1 MVVRET
7 MLVGFIFVLGLIP
20 VLGCE
25 SDDCADDEYTSDD
38 PREGKA
44 YYTVRIVDQ
53 TPIDQLS
60 MATPGADI
68 DAVALVKNG
77 TAQEIYADLA
87 LDYELGPV
95 IPFPGLENP
104 DLATGAPA
112 WPDGDCLADHVEF
125 YGMGG
130 NDGHLVLRFADHE
143 IEPGDILKVYECANG
158 PWIEHYN
165 IAVGASGNGV
175 DFSFVGIGYNASG
188 IIDFTVPDLPALPMP
203 EAD

>member
-1 MVVRET
+1 MVFRKT
-7 MLVGFIFVLGLIP
+7 TLVGFVFVLGLILA
-20 VLGCE
+20 LGCE
-25 SDDCADDEYTSDD
+25 TGDCLDDGYNTDD

-60 MATPGADI
+60 SATPGADI
-68 DAVALVKNG
+68 DAVALIKSG
-77 TAQEIYADLA
+77 TFDEIYADMA
-87 LDYELGPV
+87 LDNELGPFW
-95 IPFPGLENP
+95 PFPGLENP
-104 DLATGAPA
+104 DLATGEPA

-130 NDGHLVLRFADHE
+130 HDGHLVLRFGNQE
-143 IEPGDILKVYECANG
+143 IEQGDTLRVYECANG
-158 PWIEHYN
+158 PWIEHYR

-175 DFSFVGIGYNASG
+175 DFSFVGIGYNDSG
-188 IIDFTVPDLPALPMP
+188 IVDFTVPELPALPLP